1 MSELDALRAQVD
13 RLASIEAIRGLVSAY
28 CAACDEHDMPRLMS
42 LFTEDACFDAPNGAM
57 VANGR
62 AAIEEMFINTFKIRG
77 PSYHWTHDV
86 CIDVDADNPDQA
98 TGLVMAH
105 AETCP
110 NGVMSIAAM
119 RYHDQYRREEG
130 IWLLARREIHFLYY
144 VPFAEYDNVLTRPN
158 RVVMGAERH
167 AADVPEPLS
176 PWRDFIDAHGP
187 LEL

>member
-1 MSELDALRAQVD
+1 MSELEELRRQVD
-13 RLASIEAIRGLVSAY
+13 RLSSIEDIRGLVSAY

-57 VANGR
+57 VADGK

-86 CIDVDADNPDQA
+86 VIELDAGNPDQA

-119 RYHDQYRREEG
+119 RYHDQYQREAG
-130 IWLLARREIHFLYY
+130 RWRFARREIRFLYY
-144 VPFAEYDNVLTRPN
+144 VPFAEYGNVLTRAD
-158 RVVMGAERH
+158 RVFMGDARPP
-167 AADVPEPLS
+167 ADVPEALS
-176 PWRDFIDAHGP
+176 AWREFIEMHGP
-187 LEL
+187 LEI